1 MDPGELADA
10 INARNVEL
18 TGADD
23 YQDLHLTVDEFGGL
37 YGWTWGQTLWI
48 DSLFVAEGARREGL
62 GSRLLAA
69 AEDEGRARGCVQAAL
84 ATHSFQAPDFY
95 TRHGYEQVGQL
106 DGYPAGGA
114 MHYLRKLLT

>member
-10 INARNVEL
+10 INARNIEL

-23 YQDLHLTVDEFGGL
+23 YQELHLTVDEFGGL
-37 YGWTWGQTLWI
+37 YGWTWGSTLWI
-48 DSLFVAEGARREGL
+48 DSLFIAESARRQGL

-69 AEDEGRARGCVQAAL
+69 AESEGRARGCVQAAL

-95 TRHGYEQVGQL
+95 RRHGFTVAGEIP
-106 DGYPAGGA
+106 GYPAG
-114 MHYLRKLLT
+114 HSYLLMRRALA